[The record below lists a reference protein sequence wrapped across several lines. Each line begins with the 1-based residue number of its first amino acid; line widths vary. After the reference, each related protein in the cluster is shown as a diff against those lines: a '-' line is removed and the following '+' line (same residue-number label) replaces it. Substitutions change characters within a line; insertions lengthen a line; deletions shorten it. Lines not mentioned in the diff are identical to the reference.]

1 MLALIAAITCGIYL
15 YVEYSALID
24 ARLSGQ
30 IFNNASLVFSAPLE
44 LHVGEPITRDAVET
58 RLRKALYSWSTRDS
72 LGAGR
77 YSVEGNR
84 VDIYPGQTSYF
95 RTGDPV
101 EGAAELEFAGGHLT
115 SITSLDQHTQLDH
128 YELEPQV
135 ITTLFDQ
142 NRSKRRLVQYKDLP
156 PVLVNAVLAAEDRR
170 FFTHHGVNI
179 FRILAAAVRD
189 LRADQRLQGGST
201 LTMQLARNFFLTPH
215 RTFRRKAREILLA
228 VMLEQR
234 LSKEQIF
241 ELYSNEIYL
250 GQRGSFSVY
259 GFGEAADAY
268 FNKDVSSLTLPEAA
282 LLAGMIRGPNLYSPF
297 KYPNRALATRNQ
309 VLDRMLEN
317 GFISP
322 QQAREALAAPL
333 GVTQRNV
340 DANEAPYFV
349 DMVKDQ
355 LLAHFS
361 ERDLISQSYRIYTT
375 LDPDLQAA
383 ASTAVHDGMQ
393 EVGQRLDKRHP
404 HKGANPPAQQHP
416 QVALVVLDPHTG
428 LVRALVGGRDYAAS
442 QLNHALAKRQ
452 PGSTFKPFVYAAGL
466 SSGVDGSTPLITTST
481 VLPDQPTTFEFDGK
495 DYAPHNDK
503 EEYYG
508 MVTVREALTFSLNV
522 ATIHLA
528 EMTGYDKVKQVAQ
541 AAGINEALEATPAM
555 ALGAY
560 ETTPIEMAGAYTI
573 FANQGEY
580 EAPGF
585 ILAVKDSNGE
595 TLWQPP
601 PVNRRVLDPR
611 VAYLVDSLMESV
623 VDHGTGAGV
632 RTRGFYVP
640 AAGKTGTTPHDGWF
654 AGFTSNLLAVA
665 WVGFDDNREL
675 KLYGATSALPVWT
688 DFMKVAT
695 QLPDYHNTQPFDP
708 PLGIVTAPVDAKTL
722 LMTVSNPVN
731 TPEEVYIEGTEPG
744 AGGGTNGL
752 SALIRKILPF
762 GHSRQAAPPNTVGAP
777 ATEAP
782 DQGSDSQAT
791 TEESTPTADPAPA
804 PAAPKNKKEGVLH
817 KIISIFKHN
826 SDKSKKT
833 PPPPNP
839 QP

>member
-1 MLALIAAITCGIYL
+1 MLLLMAGASAVIYF

-24 ARLSGQ
+24 DRLSGQ
-30 IFNNASLVFSAPLE
+30 IFNNASLVFSAPVEVL
-44 LHVGEPITRDAVET
+44 VGENITLDAVET
-58 RLRKALYSWSTRDS
+58 RLRKALYSSSAQDS
-72 LGAGR
+72 AGAGR
-77 YSVEGNR
+77 YSVEGSR
-84 VDIYPGQTSYF
+84 IDVYPGQASYF

-101 EGAAELEFAGGHLT
+101 EGPAELEFAAGRLT
-115 SITSLDQHTQLDH
+115 SISSLDQHSPLDH
-128 YELEPQV
+128 YELEPEV

-170 FFTHHGVNI
+170 FFSHHGVNF

-201 LTMQLARNFFLTPH
+201 LTMQLARNFFLTPR

-228 VMLEQR
+228 MMLEQR

-309 VLDRMLEN
+309 VLGRMVEN
-317 GFISP
+317 GFITP
-322 QQAREALAAPL
+322 QQAREAQAAPL
-333 GVTQRNV
+333 SVTRRNV

-383 ASTAVHDGMQ
+383 ASTAVRDGMQ
-393 EVGQRLDKRHP
+393 EVDQKLDQRHP
-404 HKGANPPAQQHP
+404 RKGANPPAQQHP
-416 QVALVVLDPHTG
+416 QVALVALDPHTG
-428 LVRALVGGRDYAAS
+428 GVRALVGGRDYAAS

-452 PGSTFKPFVYAAGL
+452 PGSTFKPFVYAAAL
-466 SSGVDGSTPLITTST
+466 SSGVDGSSPLVTAST
-481 VLPDQPTTFEFDGK
+481 VLQDEPTTFEFDGK
-495 DYAPHNDK
+495 DYEPHNDK
-503 EEYYG
+503 DEYYG

-522 ATIHLA
+522 ATVHLA

-541 AAGINEALEATPAM
+541 AAGINGALEATPAM

-560 ETTPIEMAGAYTI
+560 ETTPVEMAGAYTI
-573 FANQGEY
+573 FANGGQY
-580 EAPGF
+580 EAPGL

-601 PVNRRVLDPR
+601 PVTRRVLDAR
-611 VAYLVDSLMESV
+611 VAYLTDSLMQSV
-623 VDHGTGAGV
+623 IDHGTGAGV
-632 RTRGFYVP
+632 RTRGFYLP
-640 AAGKTGTTPHDGWF
+640 AAGKTGTTHDGWF

-665 WVGFDDNREL
+665 WVGYDDNRDL

-688 DFMKVAT
+688 DFMKAAT
-695 QLPDYHNTQPFDP
+695 QLPDFNNVQAFDP
-708 PLGIVTAPVDAKTL
+708 PLGVVTAPVDSKTL

-744 AGGGTNGL
+744 AGGAASGL

-762 GHSRQAAPPNTVGAP
+762 GHSREATAANANTAP
-777 ATEAP
+777 AAEQPPGLDSAAQAP
-782 DQGSDSQAT
+782 
-791 TEESTPTADPAPA
+791 EESTPSADPAPA
-804 PAAPKNKKEGVLH
+804 DAPAAKNKKEGVLH
-817 KIISIFKHN
+817 KIVSIFKHK
-826 SDKSKKT
+826 SEKSKA